1 MASAGVRARSRGSV
15 ARSSVARRGED
26 SRAQVS
32 EMQRSR
38 LLAAAVRTVD
48 ELGYA
53 GASVA
58 HVTQR
63 ARVSRRTFYELFAN
77 REECVAAV
85 LEDAAQRIAMEIE
98 RAGLEGRSWRERV
111 RGGLWVILSFLD
123 REPAL
128 ARVCVV
134 QALRGSQMVLER
146 REEILQGLAGVLD
159 EGRGEG
165 SRGQGC
171 PPLTA
176 EGLVGA
182 AFAIVYARLLRGDTE
197 PLTGLQRELMGMI
210 VLPYLGP
217 GAARREQSLPVPVST
232 RGLATRDNAV
242 ARGHDSLDPL
252 EGIPMR
258 LTYRTARVLED
269 VAEHPGVSNRMV
281 AELAG
286 IVDQGQVSK
295 LLARLERL
303 GLLQNTG
310 AGHAH
315 GERNAWCLTDRGVRV
330 TQTIRVHAGE
340 NGEVA

>member
-1 MASAGVRARSRGSV
+1 LITKRPNPARLSRP
-15 ARSSVARRGED
+15 AARRGEV
-26 SRAQVS
+26 SRAQVA

-53 GASVA
+53 GATVA
-58 HVTQR
+58 HITLC

-77 REECVAAV
+77 REECVVAV
-85 LEDAAQRIAMEIE
+85 LEDAARRIGAEIE
-98 RAGLEGRSWRERV
+98 RAGLEGHSWRERV
-111 RGGLWVILSFLD
+111 RGGLWTILSFLD
-123 REPAL
+123 REPVL

-134 QALRGSQMVLER
+134 QALRGSQAVLER
-146 REEILQGLAGVLD
+146 REETLSGLASMVD
-159 EGRGEG
+159 EGRLEGARGEE
-165 SRGQGC
+165 R

-182 AFAIVYARLLRGDTE
+182 AFAIVYARLLRGEQE
-197 PLTGLQRELMGMI
+197 PLTGLLGELMGMI

-217 GAARREQSLPVPVST
+217 AAARREQALPVPAST
-232 RGLATRDNAV
+232 RGPAMRDGLA
-242 ARGHDSLDPL
+242 ARAEQDPL
-252 EGIPMR
+252 DGISMR

-310 AGHAH
+310 AGHSH
-315 GERNAWCLTDRGVRV
+315 GERNAWRLTDRGAQV
-330 TQTIRVHAGE
+330 TQAIRVHAG
-340 NGEVA
+340 NNNREVAS